1 MPDTIEQIKSRLDV
15 ADVISGYVNVQKAGA
30 NFKAR
35 CPFHNEK
42 TPSFF
47 ISPERQI
54 WHCFGCGKG
63 GDIFGFVKEI
73 EGVEFPEALRILA
86 RKAGVQLQEFDPK
99 AKDAKSRLLES
110 VELATKFFE
119 KQLWESPTGRPA
131 LKYLRDRGL
140 TDGTIREFRL
150 GWAPGE
156 WHALGAFLSSR
167 GFNDKEL
174 ADAGLAIRQES
185 SSSGGKENQYDR
197 FRSRITFPIADV
209 NGQIVGF
216 SARIFEPVKPAVRE
230 IEPAKYINT
239 PQTLIY
245 DKSRILY
252 GLDKARIHARSLG
265 RCVLVEGNMD
275 AIMSFQGGVRN
286 TVATSGTTLTTSHL
300 KLLGRYATNL
310 DFCFDTDQAG
320 MLATRRGI
328 GLALSQNFSVNVVEI
343 SDTECKDPADY
354 VKKHGTEWQNIASNA
369 KPVIEYY
376 FDKERTHYDPQSAIS
391 KKSVIAVLAPLVKRL
406 VSSVERSHWVSQLAA
421 FLRVDE
427 KAVREDISTVH
438 DDLESYE
445 RGIEQDAKPAPTAQ
459 LIHTDQPVDI
469 MSEALLSLVLKRPE
483 VLAIPGT
490 EIPLDAIDHR
500 IADIVARIHVGA
512 TEKNIS
518 QLLKDSAQDG
528 SYQLEF
534 AYLKSQELWKDFKNI
549 ELEQEFKRLVVA
561 IRRKHVAIQLA
572 SLELGIKQAETRQ
585 DAAQLTELTARF
597 SSLANSLAE
606 LDSA

>member
-99 AKDAKSRLLES
+99 AKDAKSRLLEA
-110 VELATKFFE
+110 VELAAKFFE
-119 KQLWESPTGRPA
+119 KQLWESPAGRPA
-131 LKYLRDRGL
+131 LNYLHERGFA
-140 TDGTIREFRL
+140 DETIREFRL

-156 WHALGAFLSSR
+156 WRVLGTFLSGR

-174 ADAGLAIRQES
+174 ADAGLVIHHED
-185 SSSGGKENQYDR
+185 GGRDKQYDR
-197 FRSRITFPIADV
+197 FRSRITFPIADI
-209 NGQIVGF
+209 NSQIVGF
-216 SARIFEPVKPAVRE
+216 SGRIFEPVKPAVRE

-252 GLDKARIHARSLG
+252 GLDKARMHARSSG

-275 AIMSFQGGVRN
+275 AIMSFQGGVKN
-286 TVATSGTTLTTSHL
+286 AVATSGTALTLSHL

-343 SDTECKDPADY
+343 GDTECKDPADY
-354 VKKHGTEWQNIASNA
+354 VKKYGAKWQEITANA

-376 FDKERTHYDPQSAIS
+376 FDKERARYDPQSAES
-391 KKSVIAVLAPLVKRL
+391 KKSVIAILAPLVKRL
-406 VSSVERSHWVSQLAA
+406 VSSVERSHWISQLAA

-427 KAVREDISTVH
+427 GAVREDIRTVH
-438 DDLESYE
+438 DDLETYE
-445 RGIEQDAKPAPTAQ
+445 RGPAQDTKPAPAAQ
-459 LIHTDQPVDI
+459 LARTDLPADI

-483 VLAIPGT
+483 SLAIPGV
-490 EIPLDAIDHR
+490 EIPLDAIDRRVANVISR
-500 IADIVARIHVGA
+500 IPVGA

-518 QLLKDSAQDG
+518 QLLKDSAQNG

-534 AYLKSQELWKDFKNI
+534 AYLKSQELWKNFKDA
-549 ELEQEFKRLVVA
+549 ELEAEFKRLVVA
-561 IRRKHVAIQLA
+561 IRRKHVTVQLA

-585 DAAQLTELTARF
+585 DITQLTELATRF
-597 SSLANSLAE
+597 SSLARSLAE